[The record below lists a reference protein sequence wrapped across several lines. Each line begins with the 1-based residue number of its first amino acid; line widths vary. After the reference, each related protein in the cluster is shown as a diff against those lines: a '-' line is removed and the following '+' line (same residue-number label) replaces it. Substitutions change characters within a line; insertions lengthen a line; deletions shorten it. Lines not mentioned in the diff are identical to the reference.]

1 LGQNGESVKNI
12 AVDKRPIFKGIL
24 KSLAALFF
32 FSTLCMNEVS
42 SKFCFGIFVKM
53 VERSGEASEKDMGLV
68 AKVKKEHFWQRELD
82 QIQHIIICIVIYVH
96 VTEPFMPNVTFP
108 PCFTRVLKSYHT
120 GLSSVVVTL

>member
-1 LGQNGESVKNI
+1 
-12 AVDKRPIFKGIL
+12 
-24 KSLAALFF
+24 
-32 FSTLCMNEVS
+32 MNEVS

-53 VERSGEASEKDMGLV
+53 VERSGEAPEKELGGSNVLPKLKEDIELV
-68 AKVKKEHFWQRELD
+68 AKMEKEHFWQRELD